1 MAPIILQIANAAHLV
16 DPFELAMRIEDN
28 NLRLRDAERR
38 DAQRTTDGAA
48 TNDDEEGS
56 LFRQSAVNW

>member
-1 MAPIILQIANAAHLV
+1 MAPIVLQIANAAHLV

-28 NLRLRDAERR
+28 NLLLR
-38 DAQRTTDGAA
+38 DAQRRDARRTAR
-48 TNDDEEGS
+48 DDDDNS